1 MCLGVPL
8 KVMEINDK
16 NAVGEINGIT
26 KKFRLD
32 YLKEVNLGEYVMV
45 HAGFAIERITLD
57 TAEEIKKALEE
68 LDHKIIEIPK
78 VRE

>member
-57 TAEEIKKALEE
+57 TAEEIKKAL
-68 LDHKIIEIPK
+68 KN
-78 VRE
+78 